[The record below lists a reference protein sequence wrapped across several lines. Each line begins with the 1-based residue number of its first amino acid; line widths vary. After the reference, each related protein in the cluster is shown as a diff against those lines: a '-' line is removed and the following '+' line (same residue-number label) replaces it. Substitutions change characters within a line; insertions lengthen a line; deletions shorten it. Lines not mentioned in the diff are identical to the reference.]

1 MLKLA
6 TLAFAAT
13 MLLAVPA
20 MAEERALTPTLTST
34 AEGSV
39 EVTPDIVNVT
49 LGVVS
54 NGKTAAEALEANSK
68 DMNAAIEAIKAAG
81 VAEKDIGTSG
91 FNVSPVYAPRP
102 DNQPDAPARVIGY
115 EVSDQVTVTIRDL
128 KASGAILDKVVAA
141 GANRIS
147 GISFD
152 VSDPS
157 TSADAAL
164 KDAIAQSK
172 KKAELMADAADLKL
186 VRIVSITTDGGARPV
201 FAAYDGA
208 MLRAAKAPTPIMAG
222 SRTVSAMAT
231 IVWEVAA
238 R

>member
-1 MLKLA
+1 MLKLT

-20 MAEERALTPTLTST
+20 LAEERTLTPTLTST

-39 EVTPDIVNVT
+39 DVTPDIVNVT

-91 FNVSPVYAPRP
+91 FNVSPIYAPRP
-102 DNQPDAPARVIGY
+102 DNQPDAPAKVIGY
-115 EVSDQVTVTIRDL
+115 EVSNQVTVTIRDL
-128 KASGAILDKVVAA
+128 KASGVILDKVVAA
-141 GANRIS
+141 GANRVS

-157 TSADAAL
+157 ASADAAL

-186 VRIVSITTDGGARPV
+186 VRIVSITTDGGARPM

-222 SRTVSAMAT
+222 SRTVTATAT

>member
-1 MLKLA
+1 MLKLT

-20 MAEERALTPTLTST
+20 LAEERTLTPTLTST

-39 EVTPDIVNVT
+39 DVTPDIVNVT

-54 NGKTAAEALEANSK
+54 NGKTAAEALEANSE

-91 FNVSPVYAPRP
+91 FNVSPIYAPRP
-102 DNQPDAPARVIGY
+102 DNQPDAPAKVIGY
-115 EVSDQVTVTIRDL
+115 EVSNQVTVTIRDL

-141 GANRIS
+141 GANRVS

-157 TSADAAL
+157 ASADAAL

-186 VRIVSITTDGGARPV
+186 VRIVSITTDGGARPM

-222 SRTVSAMAT
+222 SRTVTATAT

>member
-1 MLKLA
+1 MLKLT

-20 MAEERALTPTLTST
+20 LAEERTLTPTLTST

-39 EVTPDIVNVT
+39 DVTPDIVNVT

-91 FNVSPVYAPRP
+91 FNVSPIYAPRP

-115 EVSDQVTVTIRDL
+115 EVSNQVTVTIRDL

-141 GANRIS
+141 GANRVS

-157 TSADAAL
+157 ASADAAL

-186 VRIVSITTDGGARPV
+186 VRIVSITTDGGARPM

-222 SRTVSAMAT
+222 SRTVTATAT

>member
-1 MLKLA
+1 MLKLT

-20 MAEERALTPTLTST
+20 LAEERTLTPTLTST

-39 EVTPDIVNVT
+39 DVTPDIVNVT

-91 FNVSPVYAPRP
+91 FNVSPIYAPRP
-102 DNQPDAPARVIGY
+102 DNQPDAPAKVIGY
-115 EVSDQVTVTIRDL
+115 EVSNQVTVTIRDL

-141 GANRIS
+141 GANRVS

-157 TSADAAL
+157 ASADAAL

-186 VRIVSITTDGGARPV
+186 VRIVSITTDGGARPM

-222 SRTVSAMAT
+222 SRTVTATAT
-231 IVWEVAA
+231 IIWEVAA

>member
-1 MLKLA
+1 
-6 TLAFAAT
+6 
-13 MLLAVPA
+13 
-20 MAEERALTPTLTST
+20 
-34 AEGSV
+34 
-39 EVTPDIVNVT
+39 
-49 LGVVS
+49 
-54 NGKTAAEALEANSK
+54 
-68 DMNAAIEAIKAAG
+68 MNAAIEAIKAAG

-91 FNVSPVYAPRP
+91 FNVSPIYAPRP

-115 EVSDQVTVTIRDL
+115 EVSNQVTVTIRDL

-141 GANRIS
+141 GANRVS

-157 TSADAAL
+157 ASADAAL

-186 VRIVSITTDGGARPV
+186 VRIVSITTDGGARPM

-222 SRTVSAMAT
+222 SRTVTATAT

>member
-1 MLKLA
+1 
-6 TLAFAAT
+6 
-13 MLLAVPA
+13 
-20 MAEERALTPTLTST
+20 
-34 AEGSV
+34 
-39 EVTPDIVNVT
+39 VT

-91 FNVSPVYAPRP
+91 FNVSPIYAPRP
-102 DNQPDAPARVIGY
+102 DNQPDAPAKVIGY
-115 EVSDQVTVTIRDL
+115 EVSNQVTVTIRDL

-141 GANRIS
+141 GANRVS

-157 TSADAAL
+157 ASADAAL

-186 VRIVSITTDGGARPV
+186 VRIVSITTDGGARPM

-222 SRTVSAMAT
+222 SRTVTATAT

>member
-1 MLKLA
+1 MLKLT

-20 MAEERALTPTLTST
+20 LAEERTLTPTLTST

-39 EVTPDIVNVT
+39 DVTPDIVNVT

-91 FNVSPVYAPRP
+91 FNVSPIYAPRP
-102 DNQPDAPARVIGY
+102 DNQPDAPAKVIGY
-115 EVSDQVTVTIRDL
+115 EVSNQVTVTIRDL

-141 GANRIS
+141 GANRVS

-157 TSADAAL
+157 ASADAAL

-186 VRIVSITTDGGARPV
+186 VRIVSITTDGGARPM

-222 SRTVSAMAT
+222 SRTVTAMAT
-231 IVWEVAA
+231 IVWEIAP

>member
-54 NGKTAAEALEANSK
+54 NGKTAAEALETNSK

-81 VAEKDIGTSG
+81 VAEKDVGTSG
-91 FNVSPVYAPRP
+91 FSVSPVYAPRP

-115 EVSDQVTVTIRDL
+115 EVSNQVTVTIRDL